1 MICDFQVSKGD
12 LTHVITSCPLSRR
25 GEIIDIRTDERQS
38 FNHTIGEQ
46 SDI

>member
-1 MICDFQVSKGD
+1 MICDFQVSKAD
-12 LTHVITSCPLSRR
+12 FTHVITSCPYCHR

-38 FNHTIGEQ
+38 FNHKIDEQ